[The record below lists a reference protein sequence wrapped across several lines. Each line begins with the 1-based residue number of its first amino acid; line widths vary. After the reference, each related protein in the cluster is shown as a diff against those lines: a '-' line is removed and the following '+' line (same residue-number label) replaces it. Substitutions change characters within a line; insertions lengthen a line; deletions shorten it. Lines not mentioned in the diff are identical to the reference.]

1 MADKYWGGEMPG
13 KASGGFPKVSSDLD
27 VNRTMNLV

>member
-1 MADKYWGGEMPG
+1 MAGKYLGEPPG
-13 KASGGFPKVSSDLD
+13 EAFGGFPKVSSDLD

>member
-1 MADKYWGGEMPG
+1 MAGKYLGEMPG
-13 KASGGFPKVSSDLD
+13 EASGGFLQVSSDWD